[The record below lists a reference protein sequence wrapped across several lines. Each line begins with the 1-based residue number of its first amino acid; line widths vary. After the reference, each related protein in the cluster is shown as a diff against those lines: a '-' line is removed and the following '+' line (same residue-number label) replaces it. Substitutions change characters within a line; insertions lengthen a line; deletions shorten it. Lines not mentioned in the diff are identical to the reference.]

1 MKKVIILGGCGV
13 VGSVV
18 VDLLSKAPDFSEVV
32 IGDINI
38 EKAEETAKE
47 LGEKVSAAKVDANEK
62 DSILKV
68 IHGMDLVVN
77 CIGPFYK
84 YEKTILEAVI
94 KEKINYVDIC
104 DDTSATYEALELDS
118 AAQEAGISIL
128 LGMGSSPG
136 ISNILAEYA
145 VDELLDECE
154 SIDMYHIHGGEPHEG
169 PAVIGHRFYCMSN
182 PIPIFLD
189 GEAKQ
194 IDPKESDKYI
204 EEVEFIN
211 LPGEYTVY
219 PYPHPEPITLPMHIE
234 GMQRVTNKGSVLPE
248 RYYELT
254 RKIHSLGLNSE
265 EIITVRDVNGVPRE
279 IKAYD
284 FSVQY
289 LIKQREKFLK
299 ETDFGEP
306 KGCVK
311 IVIKG
316 KKKGTREERTYIFSL
331 VSEGAGKGKGLGWG
345 TGLPAAF
352 GAILMQRG
360 KIKEKGVIPPEACV
374 NAMDL
379 IQLMNEILEVDEKKE
394 ERKSPII
401 FQSID
406 EEGNKKTLKF

>member
-1 MKKVIILGGCGV
+1 MA
-13 VGSVV
+13 
-18 VDLLSKAPDFSEVV
+18 SK
-32 IGDINI
+32 I
-38 EKAEETAKE
+38 E
-47 LGEKVSAAKVDANEK
+47 S
-62 DSILKV
+62 
-68 IHGMDLVVN
+68 
-77 CIGPFYK
+77 FYK

-94 KEKINYVDIC
+94 EEKINYVDIC

-118 AAQEAGISIL
+118 AAQEAGITIL

-136 ISNILAEYA
+136 ISNILAKYA

-154 SIDMYHIHGGEPHEG
+154 SIDMYHIHGGEPNEG

-182 PIPIFLD
+182 PIPMFLD

-194 IDPKESDKYI
+194 INPKESDKYI
-204 EEVEFIN
+204 EKVEFIN

-234 GMQRVTNKGSVLPE
+234 GIQRVTNKGSVLPE

-265 EIITVRDVNGVPRE
+265 EIITVKDINGVPRE
-279 IKAYD
+279 IQAYD

-299 ETDFGEP
+299 ETNFGEP

-316 KKKGTREERTYIFSL
+316 KKKGTREDRTYIFSL

-352 GAILMQRG
+352 GAILMLRG

-374 NAMDL
+374 TATDL
-379 IQLMNEILEVDEKKE
+379 IQLMNEILEVDETKE

-406 EEGNKKTLKF
+406 KEGNKKTLKF